1 MFLAARTSQELRYNE
16 IAKAIGIS
24 APTAKE
30 WVSILERSGV
40 LFLLRPY
47 STNLTNRLV
56 KTPKL
61 YVLDTGLVAYLCR
74 WPSAETIQYGAMA
87 GAFLETYV
95 VSEIVK
101 SYFNAGKRPDLYY
114 YRDTDQRE
122 IDLLVVEG
130 DQVYPIEIK
139 KAKTPHQADRHFSAL
154 ERLGLKVQPSVI
166 LCMTDELLPYSRK
179 AWCFPVAAL

>member
-1 MFLAARTSQELRYNE
+1 VF
-16 IAKAIGIS
+16 
-24 APTAKE
+24 PKE

-61 YVLDTGLVAYLCR
+61 YFLDTGLVAYLCR

-139 KAKTPHQADRHFSAL
+139 KAKTPNQADRHFSAL
-154 ERLGLKVQPSVI
+154 ERLGLKVQPGVI
-166 LCMTDELLPYSRK
+166 LCMTDELLPYSLVFSGSSVITINK
-179 AWCFPVAAL
+179 EKEPHDGSFSLFAIHYSA